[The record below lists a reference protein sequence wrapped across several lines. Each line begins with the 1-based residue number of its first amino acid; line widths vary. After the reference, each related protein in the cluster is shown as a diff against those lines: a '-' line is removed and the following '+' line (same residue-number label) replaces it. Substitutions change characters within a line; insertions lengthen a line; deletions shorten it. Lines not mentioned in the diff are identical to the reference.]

1 MEKFII
7 NGGKSLNGAVS
18 ISGMKNSALPVLFGT
33 ILTNDIC
40 IIENLPNTIITNV
53 TQMLRTSCNK
63 WHINTNFLVCQPFFE
78 IFLFLFFSHFR
89 FAHKNGHKKRG
100 LSPLATNLKH
110 QYGGS
115 YCGIE

>member
-40 IIENLPNTIITNV
+40 IIENLPNISDVRVSLDILASIGASIKLLNSTTIVIDT
-53 TQMLRTSCNK
+53 T
-63 WHINTNFLVCQPFFE
+63 
-78 IFLFLFFSHFR
+78 
-89 FAHKNGHKKRG
+89 
-100 LSPLATNLKH
+100 
-110 QYGGS
+110 
-115 YCGIE
+115 